1 MIYDE
6 LSSLSHY
13 TSLID
18 VLPSVHALLE
28 AKQWDSMSV
37 GTYAT
42 GNPRILCDLVEYA
55 SSAEPRPYQVFEEK
69 TRIHIL
75 LSGEEL
81 MALSWREH
89 ARSVSF
95 DKGGMATLSAD
106 PIGVIHAQQGHFALF
121 MPGEPHTVG
130 MEASGKS
137 SVVRKLL
144 FTITDI

>member
-13 TSLID
+13 TSLIGELPA
-18 VLPSVHALLE
+18 VLTLLE
-28 AKQWDSMSV
+28 SKQW
-37 GTYAT
+37 GEAFL
-42 GNPRILCDLVEYA
+42 GNHTTNNPLIACELVAYT
-55 SSAEPRPYQVFEEK
+55 SSSEPRPYEVFEQK

-75 LSGEEL
+75 LAGEEL

-89 ARSVSF
+89 ARSIGF
-95 DKGGMATLSAD
+95 DAEGKATLVAD
-106 PIGVIHAQQGHFALF
+106 PIGVIHAKVGHFALF

-130 MEASGKS
+130 MISSENN

-144 FTITDI
+144 ITIYD